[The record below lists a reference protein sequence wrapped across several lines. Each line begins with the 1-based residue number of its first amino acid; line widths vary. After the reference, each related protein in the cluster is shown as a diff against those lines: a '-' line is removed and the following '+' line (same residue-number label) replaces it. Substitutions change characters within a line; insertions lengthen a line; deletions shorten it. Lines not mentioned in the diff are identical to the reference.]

1 MDNIFKKDYIFLNVD
16 LKTKQEVFE
25 FIGSKAKE
33 LEIVTSKKAL
43 VDGFKLRE
51 KEGTTGFED
60 GFAIPHPKDVK
71 QIKKAAVFV
80 LKFKNPIEWNSL
92 DNQPIQIAIA
102 LLTPSSTE
110 QNNSHLTLLS
120 KVAVKLTDQEFKIK
134 LKQAKTKKEILDIL
148 NFEKQSNQIKQETVD
163 KQIDQESNNK
173 LKIVAITSCT
183 VGIAHTYMAE
193 EKLLQTAPKL
203 NYEIRVETQGSKG
216 IGTPLT
222 SKEIKEADVVLI
234 ATDTAVDLTRFI
246 GKKIYKTK
254 VSNAIKDPE
263 KTIND
268 ALKLGVIHNS
278 SNQEF
283 ETKNVKNQ
291 DKVGVLQHILAGISY
306 MVPIIILGG
315 ICLAVSLGLA
325 KAIYGADAAP
335 KGFLKYLEAIGGASF
350 TLMIAILGGFI
361 ANSIGGRAAI
371 APAMVGSFIG
381 NDPKNFA
388 NWIPGLGQIQTPMG
402 FIGAIIAG
410 LVVGYFVRWVNTWKV
425 PKTLAPAMPIF
436 FIPLVGGIG
445 ISFIFIF
452 VLGAPIGFI
461 MNHVSTWIKNVYTSQ
476 TSIWIGLALGII
488 LGAMAGFDMGG
499 PINKIAFVTCSALI
513 TEKIYEPM
521 GAMAAA
527 IPVAPLGMGLT
538 TLLFKKFFNSTER
551 QLGVAALIMGSIGIS
566 EGAIP
571 FAIRDPRRAILC
583 NVLGSAVAGGVAGAL
598 KVQDFAA
605 HGGPIVWVLGAVPYG
620 IQSFYFFI
628 AVLIGVIV
636 TTLAYGFWMIQESG
650 KLGSVREAYVWS
662 LIETKKAK
670 NEFISEKK
678 QEINTIKNN
687 TKNKNLTQ
695 EQLDQIQ
702 NINNQITTYIS
713 EYKNK
718 LKQLKES
725 YLKLNKEEKAFMN
738 NKKSEINNYK
748 KQTHT
753 KYSQQISDL
762 KQNTNLEAK
771 QLHKNIKDLKTK
783 EKQDIIDY
791 SKTLRSEFSNKF
803 KMINSL

>member
-1 MDNIFKKDYIFLNVD
+1 MDNYVFNKDYIFLNVN

-25 FIGSKAKE
+25 FIASKAKE
-33 LEIVTSKKAL
+33 LKIVTSKKAL
-43 VDGFKLRE
+43 IDGFKLRE
-51 KEGTTGFED
+51 AENTTGFED

-71 QIKKAAVFV
+71 QIKKPAVFV
-80 LKFKNPIEWNSL
+80 LRFTNPIEWNAL
-92 DNQPIQIAIA
+92 DNKPIEIAIA
-102 LLTPSSTE
+102 LLTPQTTDE
-110 QNNSHLTLLS
+110 NNSHLTLLS
-120 KVAVKLTDQEFKIK
+120 QVAVKLTNQEFKTA
-134 LKQAKTKKEILDIL
+134 LKQAKTKKEILNIL
-148 NFEKQSNQIKQETVD
+148 NSDQNIEIKKENNNLENTKQ
-163 KQIDQESNNK
+163 
-173 LKIVAITSCT
+173 LKIVAVTSCT

-193 EKLLQTAPKL
+193 EKLLQQALKQ
-203 NYEIRVETQGSKG
+203 NYQIRVETQGSKG

-222 SKEIKEADVVLI
+222 NKEIKEADVVII
-234 ATDTAVDLTRFI
+234 ATDTAVDLTRFT
-246 GKKIYKTK
+246 GKKVYKTK

-268 ALKLGVIHNS
+268 ALKLATIHNQTS
-278 SNQEF
+278 QEF
-283 ETKNVKNQ
+283 ETKNIKNQ
-291 DKVGVLQHILAGISY
+291 EKVGVLQHILSGISY

-361 ANSIGGRAAI
+361 ANSIAGRAAI
-371 APAMVGSFIG
+371 VPAMVGSFIG
-381 NDPKNFA
+381 NNPSNFA

-402 FIGAIIAG
+402 FVGAIIAG
-410 LVVGYFVRWVNTWKV
+410 LIVGYFVKWVNSWKV

-461 MNHVSTWIKNVYTSQ
+461 MNHISSWIKSAYIGQ
-476 TSIWIGLALGII
+476 TSVWIGLALGII

-499 PINKIAFVTCSALI
+499 PVNKIAFVTCSALI

-583 NVLGSAVAGGVAGAL
+583 NVVGSAVAGGVAGSL

-620 IQSFYFFI
+620 IQSLYFFI

-636 TTLAYGFWMIQESG
+636 TSLMYGFWMVQESG

-662 LIETKKAK
+662 LIQTKKAK
-670 NEFISEKK
+670 SEFINEKK
-678 QEINTIKNN
+678 QEIKDIKNN
-687 TKNKNLTQ
+687 TKNKNLSE
-695 EQLDQIQ
+695 EQINQIQ
-702 NINNQITTYIS
+702 NINDQITNYIN
-713 EYKNK
+713 EYKTK
-718 LKQLKES
+718 LKQLKQS
-725 YLKLNKEEKAFMN
+725 YLNLNKEEKTFMN
-738 NKKSEINNYK
+738 NKKSEISDYK
-748 KQTHT
+748 KQTHS
-753 KYSQQISDL
+753 KYNQQISDL
-762 KQNTNLEAK
+762 KQNNNLESK
-771 QLHKNIKDLKTK
+771 QLNKEIKNLKTK

-791 SKTLRSEFSNKF
+791 SKNLRNQFSNKF
-803 KMINSL
+803 KMINNL